1 MAEEKQTPNNEQV
14 NDTLTSDDADMLRKV
29 LQDTHSRGISPVSVY
44 RQADA
49 LPEEF

>member
-1 MAEEKQTPNNEQV
+1 MAEEKQTPTNEPL
-14 NDTLTSDDADMLRKV
+14 NDTLTSDDTDMLRRV
-29 LQDTHSRGISPVSVY
+29 LQDSHSRGISPVSVY